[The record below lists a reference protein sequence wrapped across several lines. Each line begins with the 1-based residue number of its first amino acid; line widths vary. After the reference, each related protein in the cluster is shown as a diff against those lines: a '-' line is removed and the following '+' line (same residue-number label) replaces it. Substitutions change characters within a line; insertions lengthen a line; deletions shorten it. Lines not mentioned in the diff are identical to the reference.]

1 MAYSNIQPIASQNA
15 ARYKY
20 YTVDIVSNTIIGEIP
35 FEDVSYERSL
45 KAAGAFSGKIT
56 TSQQTDGLDLY
67 NSTMPGKTALYVV
80 RNNECVWGGIIWGR
94 TYDMLGRSLSV
105 SAAEFTSYLSH
116 RLIWKTHSFSYEA
129 NLSAPTGTADIF
141 KVELTSTIMQKAL
154 TVADDNLVNTQVYIS
169 FTDNASMGKN
179 GYYDVVGT
187 ETTGVSFDPGVK
199 AFFVKIPNFK
209 FPTDSKGTQTKSFYS
224 VSVTSRADTYEYVRT
239 LISEAFKDFVD
250 IDFANEIIEPGVRVP
265 ITIATK
271 QLTTANTTYGVAT
284 FTTTADHGLIVGERV
299 KVVNVDTLLDGP
311 QTVSEVPSKR
321 SFKAILD
328 NPKGS
333 YDQSTP
339 LVLANIDTTAV
350 VPARSLISRRRKVLN
365 DTKTIKSVSRVGG
378 VVTLTMD
385 TTPIFVVGEQIIVVV
400 PDTDLWKKNIKGK
413 STKMFDYAEAEAVI
427 ITGVDKV
434 KKTITYK
441 ENLTLYNE
449 TIYNIT
455 ATVPP
460 ADKSKTYIKKSTPSP
475 QLRLFPAESIGVN
488 IGDSIKV
495 SGVDDHGWTQ
505 PYYNGHATISDTSAG
520 IPNTITSYQLSNS
533 LDETFG
539 VLKVFFAN
547 LPDTNEAPGI
557 STIDDQTDVLITG
570 LDERFDNQVW
580 QTSGGTLFDPLAG
593 VSGLWKVEFI
603 VPYLSEDLTII
614 SAPAGATAT
623 VSGGLWFQ
631 YAPVWENARTTLP
644 EPGAENSIT
653 HVKYTK
659 PSGSGTYGILTVWL
673 GGESIYNTGDSFDL
687 VFTDKD
693 MASKF
698 DGGRMAVSSNP
709 EDGILSFKIKN
720 TTAISSNAPTVK
732 TAKTGKITRTMT
744 KMVPEIIEAFQIT
757 HIGTDGAGNVATA
770 HTAIPHS
777 LDVGDYVVLSI
788 PQESYSKLSNNG
800 EPIKIVAVPDSNR
813 FQFLTEEKLVSQ
825 KVSNITTVATST
837 DGKLMTLTTG
847 GVANVTSGARTANI
861 VSIYNGGAG
870 STTGL
875 YLPMI
880 TLDANHSSA
889 PGESVTISG
898 LPAATFGSVS
908 GGTSLTTKSINY
920 IKNESK
926 IGTDGSLIRVLR
938 IQFSSS
944 HGFSQDKLQS
954 YPKVTVSGL
963 PSSVTPQYYDT
974 QSYPPILRTGVVVTY
989 LNNVIL
995 KRRITSNK
1003 AIFTTWGRH
1012 GLVVGDSVKLSGF
1025 KSTKDK
1031 FLNGTRTVT
1040 AVTLETFTVNYT
1052 ASNLAEA
1059 ACSAD
1064 ASTVRNT
1071 TIRKNLSV
1079 YNGTYPIESI
1089 PNSTTIVIAVPDKEL
1104 DVVKTSTN
1112 ESINTWWT
1120 DVDIA
1125 GTVTFPATSG
1135 SAPKL
1140 TPDLSLI
1147 NGQTTVWDI
1156 GGALYPT
1163 KFFLNI
1169 PALDTKQEIITNAS
1183 ATPGVA
1189 TFAGRVVTIANNTPH
1204 GLSVGDHVS
1213 VSGIGGFYSTLYGTY
1228 IPLGLVNG
1236 KHRIVSKT
1244 NTTITIN
1251 SPLYIDANG
1260 YQTYFVNKTLSSDE
1274 INSAVL
1280 NKEFNVEG
1288 AVAYK
1293 DYRRTSPGTV
1303 KKISNIV
1310 RSADGAYATVT
1321 SPGHGLSDAELVYIN
1336 VYSSTGAVFNQM
1348 NAVNVIGNVTAD
1360 TFTYNFNMQD
1370 SIDRISVKA
1379 SGIVILYTPANSAH
1393 RFSTGDQITLSEFYK
1408 QDNSAIT
1415 ALNGN
1420 TFTIKSVSG
1429 NQITISGVVGLTPA
1443 NFKSP
1448 YTLKSWGSIDFAVG
1462 GITSVSAQNGSVIIA
1477 PTVSKEPV
1485 VYRNTYGEFPE
1496 NADMGGMEFSTSNYS
1511 ERPPQASQP
1520 IRGSQLVN
1528 LGGHLEQYSGSINGF
1543 DYRIDCSLET
1553 DSVTGTYKFKRTF
1566 VLVPIYPESLTTYLK
1581 KLNYQRQDP
1590 ITLEID
1596 YALAPGQ
1603 VADPV
1608 AFGADKLVF
1617 EYPGNISNV
1626 SVSENAES
1634 SATRVFITRGGSD
1647 GGSGGESLYSAASA
1661 TDLLAAGWP
1670 LLDRSETQSWPVQTS
1685 TGAINTDNWG
1695 NYDAELDFYKTA
1707 KRFLYESKPP
1717 IGDFTISVNGSM
1729 NPTVGTF
1736 NPGDWCS
1743 LNINDAFVKSRLASA
1758 LELRKNVIV
1767 RKIDAI
1773 RVSVP
1778 NNPAF
1783 PEQVDLTLVTDW
1795 QVDKVGE

>member
-1 MAYSNIQPIASQNA
+1 MPSSNIQPIASQNA

-45 KAAGAFSGKIT
+45 KSPGAFNGKIT
-56 TSQQTDGLDLY
+56 TSQQTDNLDLY

-80 RNNECVWGGIIWGR
+80 RDNKCVWGGIIWGR

-105 SAAEFTSYLSH
+105 SASEFTSYLSR

-129 NLSAPTGTADIF
+129 NLSKPISTTDIF
-141 KVELTSTIMQKAL
+141 RIDLTSATMQTAL
-154 TVADDNLVNTQVYIS
+154 TVADENLVNTQVYIS
-169 FTDNASMGKN
+169 FTDSSSTGKN

-187 ETTGVSFDPGVK
+187 ETEGVSFDPGVK

-209 FPTDSKGTQTKSFYS
+209 FPTDSKGKQTKSFYA

-250 IDFANEIIEPGVRVP
+250 IDFANEIIEPGVRIPV
-265 ITIATK
+265 TIATK
-271 QLTTANTTYGVAT
+271 QLTTTNTTYGVAT
-284 FTTTADHGLIVGERV
+284 FTTNADHGLIVGERV
-299 KVVNVDTLLDGP
+299 KIVNVDTLLDGP

-321 SFKAILD
+321 TFRAILN

-333 YDQSTP
+333 YDKSTP
-339 LVLANIDTTAV
+339 LVLANIPTTEV
-350 VPARSLISRRRKVLN
+350 VTARSLISRRRKVFE
-365 DTKTIKSVSRVGG
+365 DRKTITSVSRVGG

-385 TTPIFVVGEQIIVVV
+385 TPPIFVVGEQIIVTI
-400 PDTDLWKKNIKGK
+400 PDTNLWKKTIKGK

-427 ITGVDKV
+427 ITGVDKA
-434 KKTITYK
+434 KKTIVYK
-441 ENLTLYNE
+441 ENLSLYNDP
-449 TIYNIT
+449 IYNIS
-455 ATVPP
+455 ARVPST
-460 ADKSKTYIKKSTPSP
+460 DKSKTYIKKSTPSS
-475 QLRLFPAESIGVN
+475 QLRLFPEDNLGFN
-488 IGDSIKV
+488 IGDSVKI

-505 PYYNGHATISDTSAG
+505 PYYDGHATISDTSSG
-520 IPNTITSYQLSNS
+520 LPYEIHSYQLTNS
-533 LDETFG
+533 DDETFG
-539 VLKVFFAN
+539 LLKLFFN
-547 LPDTNEAPGI
+547 TLLDENNDPVIPD
-557 STIDDQTDVLITG
+557 IDDQTEVLITE
-570 LDERFDNQVW
+570 LDDRFDNQTW
-580 QTSGGTLFDPLAG
+580 ESSGGIQY
-593 VSGLWKVEFI
+593 SGPNQLWYAEFI
-603 VPYLSEDLTII
+603 VPYLSNDV
-614 SAPAGATAT
+614 SVKGAPEEAKALVNGTK
-623 VSGGLWFQ
+623 WFQ
-631 YAPVWENARTTLP
+631 YTPIWQNARTTLP

-659 PSGSGTYGILTVWL
+659 PTGSSAHGILTVWL

-687 VFTDKD
+687 VFSDKD

-698 DGGRMAVSSNP
+698 DGGRMAISSNP

-720 TTAISSNAPTVK
+720 TTDISSNAPAVK

-744 KMVPEIIEAFQIT
+744 KLVPETIQAFDIT
-757 HIGTDGAGNVATA
+757 HIGTEGAGNVATA

-777 LDVGDYVVLSI
+777 LDVGDYVVLSV
-788 PQESYSKLSNNG
+788 PQEGYSKISNNG
-800 EPIKIVAVPDSNR
+800 EPIKIVGIPSTNS
-813 FQFLTEEKLVSQ
+813 FQFITEEKLLSQ
-825 KVSNITTVATST
+825 KVANITQVATSS

-847 GVANVTSGARTANI
+847 GVANVSTGARTANI
-861 VSIYNGGAG
+861 VSIYNGSAGA
-870 STTGL
+870 TTGL

-880 TLDANHSSA
+880 TLDANHDSVA
-889 PGESVTISG
+889 GESVTISG
-898 LPAATFGSVS
+898 LPAATFGPVS
-908 GGTSLTTKSINY
+908 GGTSLTTKSIVSIRNDSA
-920 IKNESK
+920 IN
-926 IGTDGSLIRVLR
+926 TQGSLIRILR
-938 IQFSSS
+938 ITFSSS
-944 HGFSQDKLQS
+944 HGWSQDKLQS
-954 YPKVTVSGL
+954 YPKITLAGL
-963 PSSVTPQYYDT
+963 PSSVAPQYNDT
-974 QSYPPILRTGVVVTY
+974 QTFPAILRTGVVVTY
-989 LNNVIL
+989 LDNVIL
-995 KRRITSNK
+995 KRRITNNK

-1012 GLVVGDSVKLSGF
+1012 RLVVGDSVRLSGF
-1025 KSTKDK
+1025 TSNSDR

-1040 AVTLETFTVNYT
+1040 AVTLETFTVDYT
-1052 ASNLAEA
+1052 RANLAEA
-1059 ACSAD
+1059 NCSAS
-1064 ASTVRNT
+1064 ASTTRTT

-1079 YNGTYPIESI
+1079 YNGTYAIESI
-1089 PNSTTIVIAVPDKEL
+1089 PNSTTIVVAVPDKEL
-1104 DVVKTSTN
+1104 DVTKTSTN
-1112 ESINTWWT
+1112 EAIDTWWT
-1120 DVDIA
+1120 TGDIS
-1125 GTVTFPATSG
+1125 GTATFPATPG

-1147 NGQTTVWDI
+1147 NGQTTVWDV
-1156 GGALYPT
+1156 GGELYPT

-1169 PALDTKQEIITNAS
+1169 PALDTRQEIINNAS
-1183 ATPGVA
+1183 ATPGIA
-1189 TFAGRVVTIANNTPH
+1189 TFAGRVKSIANTAPH
-1204 GLSVGDHVS
+1204 GLSVGDYVS
-1213 VSGIGGFYSTLYGTY
+1213 VSGIGGYYSPAYGTY

-1236 KHRIVSKT
+1236 KHRVMSKT
-1244 NTTITIN
+1244 NTTITIS
-1251 SPLYIDANG
+1251 SPLHVDANG
-1260 YQTYFVNKTLSSDE
+1260 YQTYFANKTLSSEE

-1293 DYRRTSPGTV
+1293 DYRRTNPGTV
-1303 KKISNIV
+1303 KRITNIV
-1310 RSADGAYATVT
+1310 RSSDGTYATVT
-1321 SPGHGLSDAELVYIN
+1321 SPSHGLLDGELVYIN
-1336 VYSSTGAVFNQM
+1336 VYSSKGTVFNQM
-1348 NAVNVIGNVTAD
+1348 NSVSVIENVTAD

-1379 SGIVILYTPANSAH
+1379 SGTVILYTPANSAH
-1393 RFSTGDQITLSEFYK
+1393 RFSAGDQITLSEFYK
-1408 QDNSAIT
+1408 QNDSAIT

-1429 NQITISGVVGLTPA
+1429 NQIVITGVVGLNPTD
-1443 NFKSP
+1443 FKSP
-1448 YTLKSWGSIDFAVG
+1448 YTLKSWGSIEFATG
-1462 GITSVSAQNGSVIIA
+1462 GVSSISAQNGSVIVA
-1477 PTVSKEPV
+1477 PSVSKEPV
-1485 VYRNTYGEFPE
+1485 VYKNTYGEFPE

-1528 LGGHLEQYSGSINGF
+1528 LGGHLEQYSASINGF
-1543 DYRIDCSLET
+1543 DYRIDCNLET
-1553 DSVTGTYKFKRTF
+1553 DPVSGTYKFKRTF
-1566 VLVPIYPESLTTYLK
+1566 VLVPIYPESLTIYLK
-1581 KLNYQRQDP
+1581 NLDYERQDP
-1590 ITLEID
+1590 VTLEID

-1626 SVSENAES
+1626 SVSESAES
-1634 SATRVFITRGGSD
+1634 SATRVFISGGGSD
-1647 GGSGGESLYSAASA
+1647 GGSSGDSLYSAASA
-1661 TDLLAAGWP
+1661 VDLLAAGWP
-1670 LLDRSETQSWPVQTS
+1670 LLDRSETQSWPVQTA

-1743 LNINDAFVKSRLASA
+1743 LNINDAFVRSRLASS
-1758 LELRKNVIV
+1758 LELRKTVIV
-1767 RKIDAI
+1767 RKIDTI
-1773 RVSVP
+1773 RVTVP